1 MKKMLLAAILLLT
14 ITAVISSC
22 GASRK
27 TGCPGTE
34 GIVH

>member
-1 MKKMLLAAILLLT
+1 MKKILVAAILLFSF
-14 ITAVISSC
+14 AVCISSC
-22 GASRK
+22 GASKK